1 MAVSRAAH
9 RGSFQAT
16 TPSDREIVFTR
27 LFDAPPQLV
36 FDAMTIPEHV
46 KQWWG
51 ALDDRHSMPVC
62 EIDLRPGGAWRFV
75 GRGPDG
81 EYGFHGV
88 YKEVEAP
95 GRLVFTEIF
104 DPFPEAESLVTQLL
118 AEEDG
123 RTRLTVTMQYPSQEV
138 RDAVLQTG
146 MTTGAG
152 ISYERLEDLV
162 LRLQA

>member
-1 MAVSRAAH
+1 M
-9 RGSFQAT
+9 
-16 TPSDREIVFTR
+16 
-27 LFDAPPQLV
+27 
-36 FDAMTIPEHV
+36 
-46 KQWWG
+46 
-51 ALDDRHSMPVC
+51 
-62 EIDLRPGGAWRFV
+62 
-75 GRGPDG
+75 
-81 EYGFHGV
+81 